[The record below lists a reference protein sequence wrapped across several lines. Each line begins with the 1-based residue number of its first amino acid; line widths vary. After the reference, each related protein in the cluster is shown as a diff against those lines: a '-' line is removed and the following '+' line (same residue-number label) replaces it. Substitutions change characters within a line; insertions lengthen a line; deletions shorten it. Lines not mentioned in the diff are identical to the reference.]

1 MFVKTIGSQLVNL
14 DAATK
19 ILWQEQMGYEENK
32 GTYDLVAVIAGQREV
47 LITVAQTNDE
57 ELSRFLDVFS
67 QEVVVA
73 TENKKFSISIEDV
86 VRQFRANRGAIVGPQ
101 DITNG

>member
-32 GTYDLVAVIAGQREV
+32 GTYDLVAVIAGQREILV
-47 LITVAQTNDE
+47 TVAQTNDE

-86 VRQFRANRGAIVGPQ
+86 AMKFRANRGAIVEPQ